1 MSQISWRIVCA
12 SLVCCAPTSSLFRV
26 SKRLEWWHICWSF
39 ADLAPGNS
47 GNRKIFVA
55 PLTMSTL
62 IQKLAVFIFWPLEH
76 AHVIGHVLSVRHAA
90 VTQYMW
96 HVTCLHWDFSISF
109 FLLRG
114 IWGNRYERDEGG
126 QAYSRLP
133 NDLCY
138 SPSMYYPWCLSCH
151 VYCRT
156 WRHPPPPPPA
166 WQSRVTEPH
175 DEMPGT
181 QWRRHDHRVRHGN
194 CGGEIL

>member
-1 MSQISWRIVCA
+1 MKDFAWWESQV
-12 SLVCCAPTSSLFRV
+12 F
-26 SKRLEWWHICWSF
+26 
-39 ADLAPGNS
+39 
-47 GNRKIFVA
+47 IFWVA

-114 IWGNRYERDEGG
+114 IWGNKCEWYEGG
-126 QAYSRLP
+126 QAYYRLP
-133 NDLCY
+133 NDLCN

-151 VYCRT
+151 VYSRT
-156 WRHPPPPPPA
+156 WRHPHPRLPRDRA
-166 WQSRVTEPH
+166 GSRSL
-175 DEMPGT
+175 MMKC
-181 QWRRHDHRVRHGN
+181 RVHSDGDMTTACVMAIAEERFYN
-194 CGGEIL
+194 ALTASDF

>member
-1 MSQISWRIVCA
+1 MKYFAWWESQV
-12 SLVCCAPTSSLFRV
+12 
-26 SKRLEWWHICWSF
+26 
-39 ADLAPGNS
+39 N
-47 GNRKIFVA
+47 IFWVA
-55 PLTMSTL
+55 PLMMSTL

-90 VTQYMW
+90 VTQYIW
-96 HVTCLHWDFSISF
+96 HVTCLHCWDLSISF

-114 IWGNRYERDEGG
+114 IWGNRYEWYEGG

-151 VYCRT
+151 VYSRT

-166 WQSRVTEPH
+166 WQSLMMKCRVH
-175 DEMPGT
+175 SD
-181 QWRRHDHRVRHGN
+181 
-194 CGGEIL
+194 GGMTTACVMSIAEEASRFYNALTASDF